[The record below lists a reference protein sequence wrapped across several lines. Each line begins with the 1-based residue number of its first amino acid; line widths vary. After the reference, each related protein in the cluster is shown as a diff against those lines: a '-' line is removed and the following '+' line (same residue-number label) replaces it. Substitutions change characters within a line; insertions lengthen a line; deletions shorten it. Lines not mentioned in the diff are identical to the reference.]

1 MEMKNS
7 PLISRGCHAN
17 GFSSTNE
24 KTGGCFGEVVRKAP
38 EAKKMPPPLPAL
50 LRRPTALAPSAFC
63 VAVVI
68 FVVGLEYTFLATEH
82 QGFR

>member
-7 PLISRGCHAN
+7 LLISGGCHAN

-24 KTGGCFGEVVRKAP
+24 KTGGCFGEVARKAP
-38 EAKKMPPPLPAL
+38 EAKKTPPPLPAL
-50 LRRPTALAPSAFC
+50 LRRPAALAPSAFC

-68 FVVGLEYTFLATEH
+68 FVVGLEYTFLAMENP
-82 QGFR
+82 GFR